1 MKKIVLFLL
10 LFSSILVAQD
20 RKIKAGDAIEIV
32 VYGHQ
37 ELSRVVSVS
46 SQGTIDFPFFQGLP
60 VDGLT
65 LERLREIIVAQLK
78 RYLEE
83 YPVVTVSF
91 ASNNMISVNVMG
103 MVGNPGIV
111 QIPLQSTLQGALA
124 MAGGVVPGAR
134 MDKVR
139 LMRSIDNVINT
150 NHYNLEQFLIEGDLS
165 QNPVLKEGDVI
176 LVIGNTV
183 LGSVKVLGEVRA
195 PGVFESFV
203 NATVFDMIL
212 QAGGT
217 TDDADMSRVQY
228 ITPAR
233 KRSFELKLDL
243 EKYVRTTDYSQL
255 PMVKAGDIIFV
266 PKKKRWWSTARDLL
280 RDVSTVVMLIY
291 YFQWVQDRAK

>member
-1 MKKIVLFLL
+1 MKTILLFLL
-10 LFSSILVAQD
+10 FCTALLPAQD
-20 RKIKAGDAIEIV
+20 RKIKPGDAIEIV

-37 ELSRVVSVS
+37 ELSRVVTVS
-46 SQGTIDFPFFQGLP
+46 AQGTIDFPFFQGLP

-91 ASNNMISVNVMG
+91 ASSNMITVNVMG
-103 MVGNPGIV
+103 MVRNPGIV
-111 QIPLQSTLQGALA
+111 QVPLQSTLQGALS
-124 MAGGVVPGAR
+124 MAGGVLPGSR

-139 LMRSIDNVINT
+139 LMRGVDNTINT
-150 NHYNLEQFLIEGDLS
+150 SHYNLELFLIEGDLN

-176 LVIGNTV
+176 LVTGNTV
-183 LGSVKVLGEVRA
+183 HGSVKVLGEVRS
-195 PGVFESFV
+195 PGVFDSFV

-217 TDDADMSRVQY
+217 TETADMSRVRY

-233 KRSFELKLDL
+233 KRSFELRIDL
-243 EKYVRTTDYSQL
+243 EKHVRSTDYSQL
-255 PMVKAGDIIFV
+255 PTVKAGDIIYV
-266 PKKKRWWSTARDLL
+266 PKKTNWWGIVREAV

-291 YFQWVQDRAK
+291 YFQWVQERTK